1 MSEMKN
7 FSEEAFA
14 KFQERL
20 NALTPEEHDRVIND
34 LIDQL
39 YQYIH
44 DYAKRMDKPNPLQTT
59 ALANSYIRNL
69 LENEENK
76 LIGPFLK
83 ATAFPQYLKFL
94 QRGIAWFVSNKIAK
108 ENKEFPFVQSPID
121 ANTEQEFDF
130 PDDYQP
136 ERTAQ
141 EIYDN
146 LIDVLKNTLNE
157 DQIQLLEM
165 RLGVKFVEEN
175 DSTHLINY
183 QKPMSFPQIAE
194 TLGNDQTEESVQ
206 KRFRRLI
213 EKIKESPAVIL
224 LYRDFTK

>member
-1 MSEMKN
+1 M
-7 FSEEAFA
+7 
-14 KFQERL
+14 
-20 NALTPEEHDRVIND
+20 
-34 LIDQL
+34 
-39 YQYIH
+39 
-44 DYAKRMDKPNPLQTT
+44 
-59 ALANSYIRNL
+59 
-69 LENEENK
+69 
-76 LIGPFLK
+76 
-83 ATAFPQYLKFL
+83 KFL